1 MALST
6 QRLTALYAQSKRTRN
21 CSKRFTDSKGFME
34 QFLESIQPA
43 QHFGFILSG
52 SFPARLQEAK
62 EARSQERK
70 N

>member
-1 MALST
+1 
-6 QRLTALYAQSKRTRN
+6 
-21 CSKRFTDSKGFME
+21 ME